1 TVGYRRGNMS
11 YKVID
16 FLSDTETKLL
26 YLLKENLSEK
36 YAILVKVRL
45 SEFLYSTQPEGS
57 ECFYTEFQSVNLVTI
72 PFGIFDTLTRKL
84 VGVIFL
90 NENGLEGQLL
100 LEQHGVICEGIGALK
115 DALLSEKLEVFMK

>member
-1 TVGYRRGNMS
+1 MS

-16 FLSDTETKLL
+16 FLSDKETKLL

-72 PFGIFDTLTRKL
+72 PFGIYDTLERKL
-84 VGVIFL
+84 VGVVFL
-90 NENGLEGQLL
+90 NENGLEGKLL
-100 LEQHGVICEGIGALK
+100 LEQHGVICEGIASLK
-115 DALLSEKLEVFMK
+115 DALVSEKLEVFMK